1 MAIVNNLIKPVNGER
16 PTIYADRLGHHYTS
30 YVSDAHKEEI
40 GQVMTPIEV
49 ADFMS
54 SLLVGDLSS
63 VKMLDPGAGSGVLS
77 CALCER
83 IINSTSPPKTISLV
97 AYESDHEIFPFLK
110 ASYDYLKQWLLKE
123 DVNLEYIIRTEDFVL
138 SNAGSLDYSMKF
150 DSECYDRFDFIISN
164 PPYFKI
170 PKTDRR
176 AKAAAAVVHGQPN
189 IYAIFMAISA
199 RLLKNKGQLVFIT
212 PRSFTAGPY
221 FRLFRER
228 FFSII
233 RPKNFHIFESRT
245 DAFDRDSVLQ
255 ENIILAG
262 VRDDNW
268 FKDKKI
274 HYSIISLSHGLKDL
288 CSITK
293 REVKTRDVID
303 LNSVNKFLCLPLSD
317 EEEDIIKLINS
328 WNENLHTY
336 GMEISTGPVV
346 PFRART
352 LIDNEGKVPSS
363 HAPLLWMQNVKE
375 MSVSWP
381 LQIKKEQYIKKNTDS
396 KSLLID
402 DKNYVL
408 MRRFSAKED
417 NKRLVTAPYFAG
429 SYGSEFI
436 GLENHLNYIYKL
448 NGNLNRDEAIGLSA
462 LLNCRLIDIYFRA
475 FNGNTQVSATE
486 IRDMPLPPS
495 ELISEIGRYIGDCKM
510 SNGELDKYISDLLI
524 GRYGKTIKRNGVGA
538 YG

>member
-1 MAIVNNLIKPVNGER
+1 MAINDNMVKPLNGER
-16 PTIYADRLGHHYTS
+16 PVEYADRLGRYYTTS
-30 YVSDAHKEEI
+30 SPDADKEEK
-40 GQVMTPIEV
+40 GQVMTPVEV

-54 SLLVGDLSS
+54 SLFEKDTSH
-63 VKMLDPGAGSGVLS
+63 VKILDPGAGSGVLS

-83 IINSTSPPKTISLV
+83 IVKSHRPLESIVLV
-97 AYESDHEIFPFLK
+97 AYESDKEIYPVLK
-110 ASYDYLKQWLLKE
+110 ASYDHLKQWMSKE
-123 DVNLEYIIRTEDFVL
+123 SVKLEYVIKREDFVL
-138 SNAGSLDYSMKF
+138 SNAGSLNYSMKF
-150 DSECYDRFDFIISN
+150 DSGTYDRFDFIISN

-170 PKTDRR
+170 PKTDPR

-199 RLLKNKGQLVFIT
+199 RLLNSDGQLVFIT

-233 RPKNFHIFESRT
+233 RPKHLHIFESRT

-255 ENIILAG
+255 ENLILAG
-262 VRDDNW
+262 VRDNNW
-268 FKDKKI
+268 FNENKEYCSVI
-274 HYSIISLSHGLKDL
+274 SISHGLKDL
-288 CSITK
+288 CSIKT
-293 REVKTRDVID
+293 REVRTREIID
-303 LNSVNKFLCLPLSD
+303 LNSVNKFLCLPQSD
-317 EEEDIIKLINS
+317 EEEDIIRLINS
-328 WNENLHTY
+328 WDGKLHNY

-381 LQIKKEQYIKKNTDS
+381 LEIRKEQYIKKNAS
-396 KSLLID
+396 SRPLLIND
-402 DKNYVL
+402 RNYVL

-417 NKRLVTAPYFAG
+417 DKRLVTAPYLAG
-429 SYGSEFI
+429 SFGSEVI
-436 GLENHLNYIYKL
+436 GLENHLNYIYRL
-448 NGNLNRDEAIGLSA
+448 NGNLDKDETIGLSA

-486 IRDMPLPPS
+486 IRDMPLPPL
-495 ELISEIGRYIGDCKM
+495 ELIKEIGQRITESKI
-510 SNGELDKYISDLLI
+510 SNGDLDKYISDLLI
-524 GRYGKTIKRNGVGA
+524 GKDRL
-538 YG
+538 

>member
-16 PTIYADRLGHHYTS
+16 PTEYADRLGRHYAS
-30 YVSDAHKEEI
+30 SVSDAHKEEI

-54 SLLVGDLSS
+54 SLFVGGLSS

-83 IINSTSPPKTISLV
+83 IINSPSPPKTISIV
-97 AYESDHEIFPFLK
+97 AYESDNAIFPFLK
-110 ASYDYLKQWLLKE
+110 ASYDYLKQWLFKE
-123 DVNLEYIIRTEDFVL
+123 DVDLEYVIRTEDFVL
-138 SNAGSLDYSMKF
+138 SNAGSLNYSMKF

-170 PKTDRR
+170 PKTDPR

-199 RLLKNKGQLVFIT
+199 KLLKSEGQLVFIT

-221 FRLFRER
+221 FRFFRER

-233 RPKNFHIFESRT
+233 RPKNLHVFESRT

-255 ENIILAG
+255 ENLILAG
-262 VRDDNW
+262 VRDNNW
-268 FKDKKI
+268 FNDNKD
-274 HYSIISLSHGLKDL
+274 HRSIISLSHGLKDL
-288 CSITK
+288 GSTIK
-293 REVKTRDVID
+293 REVKTRGIID

-317 EEEDIIKLINS
+317 EEEDIIRLINS
-328 WNENLHTY
+328 WKGDLHTY
-336 GMEISTGPVV
+336 GMQISTGPVV
-346 PFRART
+346 PFRAT
-352 LIDNEGKVPSS
+352 SLIDHEGKVPSS
-363 HAPLLWMQNVKE
+363 HAPLLWLQNVKE

-381 LQIKKEQYIKKNTDS
+381 LQIKKGQFIKKNTDS
-396 KSLLID
+396 KPLLVG

-417 NKRLVTAPYFAG
+417 DKRLVTAPYFAG
-429 SYGSEFI
+429 SYGSDVI

-448 NGNLNRDEAIGLSA
+448 NGNLDKDEVIGLSA
-462 LLNCRLIDIYFRA
+462 LLNCRLIDIYFRT

-486 IRDMPLPPS
+486 IRDMPLPPL
-495 ELISEIGRYIGDCKM
+495 ELIKEIGRHVIDCQM

-524 GRYGKTIKRNGVGA
+524 CRYGKTTKGNGVGV